1 LTNFSAAEWLE
12 ETSQFGEGRK
22 FLKVGIQCLLELI
35 VIEIPTFSKKL

>member
-22 FLKVGIQCLLELI
+22 FLKVDIQCLLELI